1 MAFAPAT
8 GVAGYDACGAQG
20 TFAHCDANLLREGG
34 QRTIVDPEHSR
45 SSGRFYGSRGRDRR
59 NRSISRP
66 DRNSRTS
73 PSPSPMAASGHMT
86 PGRGTVT
93 LAVGGPSKAFPAPPA
108 SLRNHRPARTNP
120 IPPTSPAIATTVL
133 NARIMDARSIADLR
147 GPAGPGQQ
155 LAIL

>member
-1 MAFAPAT
+1 HA
-8 GVAGYDACGAQG
+8 
-20 TFAHCDANLLREGG
+20 
-34 QRTIVDPEHSR
+34 RT
-45 SSGRFYGSRGRDRR
+45 SGRFYRGGGPDRR

-66 DRNSRTS
+66 DRNSRT
-73 PSPSPMAASGHMT
+73 SPSPMAASGHMT

-155 LAIL
+155 LATL